1 MASAWAGLADCYS
14 MLAVIDGMPAG
25 DALRKAR
32 LAAQNALKIDDT
44 LAEAH
49 ASLALL
55 SAIHEYDWPG
65 NYYWRKEG
73 TNQVAGT
80 DTWTRP
86 DIDFTP
92 LKEW

>member
-1 MASAWAGLADCYS
+1 MTLGQTDVVDPATGEKWKVASG
-14 MLAVIDGMPAG
+14 
-25 DALRKAR
+25 
-32 LAAQNALKIDDT
+32 N
-44 LAEAH
+44 
-49 ASLALL
+49 
-55 SAIHEYDWPG
+55 